1 MALVLKND
9 ADVIEAEEEEFDQ
22 QRNERFYKI
31 TENGEECITFQ

>member
-1 MALVLKND
+1 MTLVLKND

-22 QRNERFYKI
+22 QRNECVYKI